1 MKVNS
6 HFVAQSI
13 EVLKDLQDRPFT
25 TQYPDIYKGCIPLI
39 EGTDEDI
46 ENFEKV
52 VRKLKKG
59 ARREEDL
66 DDIGGWKR
74 RFFDKSEGW
83 ERDFFDVL
91 KNLQSIAYFRLK
103 NKGRNDFREEIY
115 KEVLPPSFENF
126 YVLDNET
133 ETYLNPIQRYLVG
146 VEKYFRAECNYLAA
160 LKKLD
165 EIDVEETIK
174 AFRKLEEEVN

>member
-59 ARREEDL
+59 ARC
-66 DDIGGWKR
+66 I
-74 RFFDKSEGW
+74 
-83 ERDFFDVL
+83 
-91 KNLQSIAYFRLK
+91 
-103 NKGRNDFREEIY
+103 
-115 KEVLPPSFENF
+115 
-126 YVLDNET
+126 
-133 ETYLNPIQRYLVG
+133 
-146 VEKYFRAECNYLAA
+146 
-160 LKKLD
+160 
-165 EIDVEETIK
+165 
-174 AFRKLEEEVN
+174 